1 MQPIGRNAV
10 NADQLPLFSHNLP
23 SLKPKDVV
31 RVIAED
37 WIGEVAQIWP
47 GRDHYV
53 VFAKSLPMY
62 RPLPTYRRD
71 ELELLGEEERVKVWE
86 R

>member
-1 MQPIGRNAV
+1 MF

-23 SLKPKDVV
+23 PLRPRDVV
-31 RVIAED
+31 RTPEG

-53 VFAKSLPMY
+53 VFAKSLPMSK
-62 RPLPTYRRD
+62 PLPTYRRD
-71 ELELLGEEERVKVWE
+71 ELELLPETERQNVWS
-86 R
+86 